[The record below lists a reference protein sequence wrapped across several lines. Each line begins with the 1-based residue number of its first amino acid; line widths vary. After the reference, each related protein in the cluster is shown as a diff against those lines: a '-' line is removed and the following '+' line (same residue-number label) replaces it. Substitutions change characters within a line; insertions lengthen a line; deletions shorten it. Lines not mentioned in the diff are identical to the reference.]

1 MSAETLKTPDSDDLR
16 VWIKQLS
23 LMKHQIDSYTEYD
36 EYLTTY
42 GMTDEEI
49 YNLHENE
56 ELQKRH
62 IDEAISALNRV
73 LGIGIEAEEENDP
86 S

>member
-1 MSAETLKTPDSDDLR
+1 
-16 VWIKQLS
+16 
-23 LMKHQIDSYTEYD
+23 MKHQIDSYTEYD